1 VEQILGK
8 KLTDLPGLQFAAP
21 FQKAIEHT
29 LESGKENSFEATI
42 PTASGSETHIIT
54 MVVERDE
61 SERVVGVLTIGQDI
75 SHRKRLEQELKRR
88 ANFDFLTGLV
98 NRRRFI
104 ELSKNELSRIR
115 RYGGTLSL
123 IMFDIDFFKKINDT
137 HGHSAGDLVLQ
148 KIARVCRD
156 TVREIDIVGRIGG
169 EEFVVLMPQTDRQQ
183 AAEAA
188 ERLRLDIAAGEV
200 ILEKGNHLRCTA
212 SFGVVTI
219 DGSTIAQNDKTS
231 LEELM
236 IRADAAMYRAKKNG
250 RNNVYL
256 SSDS

>member
-1 VEQILGK
+1 
-8 KLTDLPGLQFAAP
+8 
-21 FQKAIEHT
+21 
-29 LESGKENSFEATI
+29 
-42 PTASGSETHIIT
+42 

-61 SERVVGVLTIGQDI
+61 SKKVIGVLSIGQDI
-75 SHRKRLEQELKRR
+75 SHRKRLEQELKRQ

-137 HGHSAGDLVLQ
+137 HGHSVGDLVLQ
-148 KIARVCRD
+148 KIARVCHD
-156 TVREIDIVGRIGG
+156 TVRAIDIAGRIGG
-169 EEFVVLMPQTDRQQ
+169 EEFVVLMPQTDIQQ

-188 ERLRLDIAAGEV
+188 ERLRRDIAAGEV
-200 ILEKGNHLRCTA
+200 IQKKGNPIRCTA

-219 DGSTIAQNDKTS
+219 DGSTIDQNDKTS
-231 LEELM
+231 LEDLL

-250 RNNVYL
+250 RNRVCL
-256 SSDS
+256 SNDS